1 MQYKSKSEKVT
12 IIRKSV
18 ARPLIDDNFK
28 NNPVIRNIRR
38 KIIILLSIEL
48 VGIIYSTEKSS
59 MIFNEYFRS

>member
-18 ARPLIDDNFK
+18 AQPLIDDNFK
-28 NNPVIRNIRR
+28 NNPLIRSIRR

-48 VGIIYSTEKSS
+48 VGIIYSTKKSS
-59 MIFNEYFRS
+59 MIFNEYFRL